1 MIARRLILALCVAIL
16 ISGLF
21 TYWLSRRFAK
31 PNTAASTQLSY
42 VATAKSLDAGQV
54 LEPASLTMVNWPAGQ
69 PIKGAFLKMDDVVGR
84 TVMYPLAGGEP
95 VLDRQISAV
104 GAGTGLSMRIPQGM
118 RALSL
123 KSDQVV
129 GVAGYLLPG
138 TRVDVLVTLHTPA
151 SAEPV
156 TSTVL
161 QDAQILTAGQKMQ
174 PDPDGKASTVD
185 VVTLL
190 VSPAD
195 AEKVVLA
202 STQGSVH
209 FVLRNSADHVLHDDP
224 PTELSALGA
233 AAPAKPLAKHA
244 VTKATVAA
252 PKAPKP
258 YLVEVTRGDKSSV
271 ESF

>member
-21 TYWLSRRFAK
+21 TYWLSRRFVK
-31 PNTAASTQLSY
+31 PNTASSQLRY
-42 VATAKSLDAGQV
+42 VATAKNLDAGQI
-54 LEPASLTMVNWPAGQ
+54 LEPGNLTMVNWPVGQ
-69 PIKGAFLKMDDVVGR
+69 PLKGAYQKTEDVVGR
-84 TVMYPLAGGEP
+84 TVLYPVAGGEP
-95 VLDRQISAV
+95 VLDRQVSAV
-104 GAGTGLSMRIPQGM
+104 GAGTGLSTRIPRGM

-123 KSDQVV
+123 KSDQIV

-138 TRVDVLVTLHTPA
+138 TRVDVLVTFHTPT
-151 SAEPV
+151 SPDPV

-190 VSPAD
+190 VTPAD

-202 STQGSVH
+202 SAQGTVH
-209 FVLRNSADHVLHDDP
+209 FVLRNGADHEVHDDP
-224 PTELSALGA
+224 PTQLSSLGA
-233 AAPAKPLAKHA
+233 AVHITPVAKPAPARAS
-244 VTKATVAA
+244 AA
-252 PKAPKP
+252 IAQGPKA
-258 YLVEVTRGDKSSV
+258 YHVEVVRGDKQSM